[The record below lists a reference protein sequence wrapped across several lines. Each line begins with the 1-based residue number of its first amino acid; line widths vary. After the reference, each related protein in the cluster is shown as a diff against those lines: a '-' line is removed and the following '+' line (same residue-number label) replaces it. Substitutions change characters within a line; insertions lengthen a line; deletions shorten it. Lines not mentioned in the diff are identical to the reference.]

1 MEETEPFGSKGPEP
15 IRPQD
20 AVLINFVARQADHKD
35 HEDGPII
42 QQAKGWL
49 ITVGEGDVAPAL
61 EMGIR
66 FLETGQTGRVWAHS
80 KYALGPGSRVH
91 GDYTLPANS
100 SIMYQVTVTQIVVD
114 TSRLNPYFPIQ
125 KALTRK
131 NIANDIYQYEWV
143 EGVDSTMA
151 MQRAVRLYQKAA
163 KDLDVL
169 LNGVYFQQVE
179 LDHPQKLQARQIMLD
194 ALNNTTAVF
203 LRQEEYHKAKQAAV
217 EVLKC
222 DSKNLKALLRA
233 SKAALLDPA
242 STLEEAEAALKAA
255 EAEVTYKNPNEEK
268 EVKKLK
274 VQFQKFKMD
283 YKEKSKEMYGKM
295 MNPPKVEQASKKVNI
310 DEKIME
316 FAETKMAEVA
326 REKAAA
332 AEADKGTA
340 TTTAKNDSTLDEI
353 LKDDTKFWHLQ
364 VFLIALNVLIPLACY
379 FLFQFFRGTDTVS
392 LATMA
397 TKQYSTV
404 EDSSS
409 AMPDEDIIEL

>member
-1 MEETEPFGSKGPEP
+1 
-15 IRPQD
+15 
-20 AVLINFVARQADHKD
+20 LINFVARQADHKD
-35 HEDGPII
+35 HADGPII

-49 ITVGEGDVAPAL
+49 IIVGEGDIAPAL

-80 KYALGPGSRVH
+80 KYALGPGSRTH
-91 GDYTLPANS
+91 GDYTLPADS
-100 SIMYQVTVTQIVVD
+100 SVMYEVTVTQIVVD

-125 KALTRK
+125 KSLTRK

-143 EGVDSTMA
+143 EGVDTTMA

-203 LRQEEYHKAKQAAV
+203 LRQEEYHKAKEAAV
-217 EVLKC
+217 EVLTR
-222 DSKNLKALLRA
+222 DPKNIKALLRA

-242 STLEEAEAALKAA
+242 STLEEAEAAMTAA

-268 EVKKLK
+268 EVKRLK
-274 VQFQKFKMD
+274 VQFQKFKKD
-283 YKEKSKEMYGKM
+283 YKEKSKEMCGKM
-295 MNPPKVEQASKKVNI
+295 MKPSKVEPEASKKVNI

-316 FAETKMAEVA
+316 FAVTKSAEVA

-332 AEADKGTA
+332 AATEA
-340 TTTAKNDSTLDEI
+340 AKEPNNSEEDETKE
-353 LKDDTKFWHLQ
+353 LPKDDGQFWHLQ
-364 VFLIALNVLIPLACY
+364 AFLVFLNVVIAVACY
-379 FLFQFFRGTDTVS
+379 FMFQEFRGAEIIS
-392 LATMA
+392 LAKTMA
-397 TKQYSTV
+397 NK
-404 EDSSS
+404 DSLMDDS
-409 AMPDEDIIEL
+409 ATPDEEIIEL

>member
-1 MEETEPFGSKGPEP
+1 
-15 IRPQD
+15 
-20 AVLINFVARQADHKD
+20 LINFVARQADHKD

-49 ITVGEGDVAPAL
+49 IIVGEGDVAPAL

-66 FLETGQTGRVWAHS
+66 FLETGQTGQIWSHS
-80 KYALGPGSRVH
+80 KYALGPGSRTH
-91 GDYTLPANS
+91 ENYTLPPNS
-100 SIMYQVTVTQIVVD
+100 SVMYEVTVTQIVVD

-125 KALTRK
+125 KALTKK

-143 EGVDSTMA
+143 VGADTTMA

-163 KDLDVL
+163 KDLETL

-179 LDHPQKLQARQIMLD
+179 QDHAQKLQARQIMLD

-217 EVLKC
+217 EVLTH
-222 DSKNLKALLRA
+222 DPKNLKALLRA

-242 STLEEAEAALKAA
+242 STLEEAEAAMKAA

-268 EVKKLK
+268 EVKRLK
-274 VQFQKFKMD
+274 VQFQKFKKD

-295 MNPPKVEQASKKVNI
+295 MKPSKVEVEQPKEEASKKVNI
-310 DEKIME
+310 AEKIVE

-332 AEADKGTA
+332 EKETTNNNTAED
-340 TTTAKNDSTLDEI
+340 DETKE
-353 LKDDTKFWHLQ
+353 LPKDDGKFWHLQ
-364 VFLIALNVLIPLACY
+364 AFLIALNILIPLACY
-379 FLFQFFRGTDTVS
+379 FLFQHYRGAETFS
-392 LATMA
+392 LATTMA
-397 TKQYSTV
+397 AK
-404 EDSSS
+404 DSIVDDSVTP
-409 AMPDEDIIEL
+409 PDEDTIEL